1 MKEIL
6 LTEKE
11 MIFVLLLYFHDDT
24 KLVPPC
30 GHRPCDAKWVTPCG
44 HCPYDTKWVTLVLI
58 AHMVQNK

>member
-1 MKEIL
+1 MLESIGVIKKMKEIL

-30 GHRPCDAKWVTPCG
+30 GHRPCD
-44 HCPYDTKWVTLVLI
+44 TK
-58 AHMVQNK
+58 